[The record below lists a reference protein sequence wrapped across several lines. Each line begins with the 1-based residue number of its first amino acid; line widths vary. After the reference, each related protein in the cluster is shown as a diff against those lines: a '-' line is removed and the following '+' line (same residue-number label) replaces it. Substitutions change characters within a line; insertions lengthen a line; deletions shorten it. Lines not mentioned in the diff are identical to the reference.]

1 MAKKQYGLGK
11 GLGAILPGT
20 GKDLGEM
27 RKPVGYVNKDIIST
41 VGATPANVSDII
53 RINIDLI
60 EPNPFQPRM
69 TFDEQ
74 ALEELCQSIRSL
86 GLIQPITVRSRSEG
100 KYQIVSG
107 ERRYRASKMA
117 GMDMIPAYI
126 IKTDDKGNNQLI
138 SPFLV
143 RATDPLTSI
152 YGAFGKFTAENNLSL
167 NDIDRIMVTGVGA
180 THMQKPIYSL
190 NCLTVP
196 EFSAAALGGLYLSG
210 LDEAIIVS
218 MGTGTAIIHA
228 KKEGSK
234 TSINYLG
241 GTGVGGGTLLGLT
254 KKLTGIDTIEH
265 IEEIC
270 REGDLH
276 NVNLLVGD
284 ISKNAKFTGVNE
296 NLTASSRVSPKSSP
310 PEMVEPERESP
321 GMIAAS

>member
-74 ALEELCQSIRSL
+74 ALEELCQSIRAL

-100 KYQIVSG
+100 KYQIISG

-126 IKTDDKGNNQLI
+126 IKTDDKGMLEMAIVENIQREELDPIEIAMSYQRLI
-138 SPFLV
+138 
-143 RATDPLTSI
+143 DECDLTQDQMAQRIGKKRSSI
-152 YGAFGKFTAENNLSL
+152 T
-167 NDIDRIMVTGVGA
+167 
-180 THMQKPIYSL
+180 
-190 NCLTVP
+190 
-196 EFSAAALGGLYLSG
+196 
-210 LDEAIIVS
+210 
-218 MGTGTAIIHA
+218 
-228 KKEGSK
+228 
-234 TSINYLG
+234 NYLR
-241 GTGVGGGTLLGLT
+241 LL
-254 KKLTGIDTIEH
+254 KLP
-265 IEEIC
+265 
-270 REGDLH
+270 
-276 NVNLLVGD
+276 
-284 ISKNAKFTGVNE
+284 AK
-296 NLTASSRVSPKSSP
+296 L
-310 PEMVEPERESP
+310 
-321 GMIAAS
+321 